1 MQLEGGP
8 RVSGTKT
15 KYRFKTRRGDRL
27 SSLYDI
33 MTQNIVFAAILMF
46 KNVIYL
52 TFYAG

>member
-15 KYRFKTRRGDRL
+15 EYRFKTRRCDKL
-27 SSLYDI
+27 SSLHYI

-46 KNVIYL
+46 KNFIYL